1 MAYAALISLKL
12 TIECLLNSSSSD
24 DINVA
29 PETTINITSAYEVVK
44 FLQQQLLISWEDGNN
59 NESMKAVEGEIRE
72 ATCRLED
79 VLESS
84 SAQPDETL
92 GEVVKQEINLFCET
106 VKKINEQLSNTSLP
120 EEQEDDDATA
130 LSRTNR
136 VSHEKKCDNKMVG
149 LDDDKRQVTTPLTRH
164 SKQLELVSI
173 IGMAGIGKTALAQAV
188 YADPKLN
195 DEDLFQF
202 LYRFLKGRRY
212 LIVLDDIWSMR
223 VWDDLRMYLPDDR
236 CGSRIVL
243 TTRLEKVSHYAS
255 RNTRNFPVQKRFLNE
270 EESWYLL
277 HEKVFGEGHS
287 CPPEL
292 EKPGKEIA
300 RKCEGLPLVIIAVGK
315 HLYKAEMTVEC
326 WNKVAHKEYSLII
339 DADED
344 LSKVLYSSYEYL
356 PQNLKAYFLY
366 TRAFPHDNEIP
377 ASKLIHLWSVEQFL
391 EPHPSKT
398 IENVALHC
406 LEELV
411 SNNIVLVHERSPT
424 GGIKT
429 CSVHSVFWHLCIRE
443 AKKNKFFHVI
453 NSYANG
459 VNGGV
464 KGQRRLCIHNNVFFG
479 IKNVYESM
487 ESTSNIRSLLCTGPH
502 HQYPVPTCLSFSLL
516 RILEALTIRF
526 YKFPNEVLKLVKLKA
541 RRPYLPMELWD
552 MQELRH
558 LEVMGSDLPDPN
570 SEGALLPNLL
580 TLSGISAHSCTKEV
594 LGRIPDLKKL
604 GIQTE
609 LALDVAETLC
619 CLDHLSHL
627 HRLESLKCV
636 IVNPTTSSQV
646 VPVATPARSVSWP
659 SLKKLT
665 LSGLGFP
672 WEYMSDIAQLR
683 NLEVLKL
690 HCYAFQGPEWV
701 TSVGDFSRLKYL
713 LLEDIDLESWDSSYD
728 CFLLLQRLTIQHCYK
743 LKEIP
748 FEIGEIPTLQMI
760 ELVDCND
767 SLVASA
773 RQLLSEQE
781 EHGNVFQ
788 VYIKSSQDDRKLKS

>member
-1 MAYAALISLKL
+1 
-12 TIECLLNSSSSD
+12 
-24 DINVA
+24 
-29 PETTINITSAYEVVK
+29 
-44 FLQQQLLISWEDGNN
+44 
-59 NESMKAVEGEIRE
+59 
-72 ATCRLED
+72 
-79 VLESS
+79 
-84 SAQPDETL
+84 
-92 GEVVKQEINLFCET
+92 
-106 VKKINEQLSNTSLP
+106 
-120 EEQEDDDATA
+120 
-130 LSRTNR
+130 
-136 VSHEKKCDNKMVG
+136 MVG
-149 LDDDKRQVTTPLTRH
+149 LDDDMRQVATLLTRH

-173 IGMAGIGKTALAQAV
+173 IGMAGIGKTALAQEV
-188 YADPKLN
+188 YADPSMRYRFDCRAFVSIGPKYVLRGILLGILAQISPGDCKQHAELS
-195 DEDLFQF
+195 DEDLVQF

-212 LIVLDDIWSMR
+212 LIVLDDIWSTR

-236 CGSRIVL
+236 CGSRIML
-243 TTRLEKVSHYAS
+243 TTRLEKVSHYAN
-255 RNTRNFPVQKRFLNE
+255 RNTRNFPVQKRFLNG
-270 EESWYLL
+270 EESWHLL
-277 HEKVFGEGHS
+277 REMVFGEGHS

-292 EKPGKEIA
+292 EKAGKEIA
-300 RKCEGLPLVIIAVGK
+300 RKCEGLPLVIIAVAK
-315 HLYKAEMTVEC
+315 HLSKAEMTVEC
-326 WNKVAHKEYSLII
+326 WNNVAHKEYSLII

-356 PQNLKAYFLY
+356 PQNLKASFLY
-366 TRAFPHDNEIP
+366 IGAFPHDHEIP

-391 EPHPSKT
+391 EPYASKT

-411 SNNIVLVHERSPT
+411 SNNIVLVHERSQA

-459 VNGGV
+459 INGGV

-479 IKNVYESM
+479 IKDVYESM
-487 ESTSNIRSLLCTGPH
+487 ESTPNIRSLLCTGPH

-516 RILEALTIRF
+516 RTLEALTIRF
-526 YKFPNEVLKLVKLKA
+526 YKFPNEVLKLVKLKYLAFTYNGELPASISKLRDLQYLIVHKRLSIISSRA
-541 RRPYLPMELWD
+541 RRPYLPMEIWD
-552 MQELRH
+552 MHELRH

-594 LGRIPDLKKL
+594 LGRIPNLKKL

-609 LALDVAETLC
+609 LALDIAETLC

-627 HRLESLKCV
+627 YRLESLKCV

-646 VPVATPARSVSWP
+646 VPVAPPARSVSWS

-665 LSGLGFP
+665 LSGLGFS
-672 WEYMSDIAQLR
+672 WEYMSDIAQLP

-690 HCYAFQGPEWV
+690 HCYAFQAPEWV
-701 TSVGDFSRLKYL
+701 TSAGDFSRLKYL

-773 RQLLSEQE
+773 KQLVSEQE

-788 VYIKSSQDDRKLKS
+788 VCIKSSQDDRKLKS